1 MKPLQLTLQ
10 AFGPFAGTETIDFE
24 ALGDNP
30 LFLINGPTG
39 AGKSSILDAICFA
52 LYGQTTGAE
61 REAAQMRCDFAEA
74 DVLTEA
80 RLDFTLGDK
89 TYRIRRIPVQE
100 RPKSR
105 GEGTTTQQ
113 AEAQLW
119 QLDGS
124 ADGRLMVA
132 KSVTDA
138 TESIRTL
145 IGLDVDQF
153 RQVMVLPQG
162 KFRELLLADSRERE
176 KIFGQLFQTHIYKRI
191 EEQLKAQAAGIRQE
205 VEQHRNQIK
214 GILQSV
220 ELGSEAEVDE
230 TLAALQPELS
240 AALKQKEQ
248 ALTRQQ
254 QAARDKEQAMMLQG
268 RFDKLAEK
276 ERALAA
282 KRALEPEVKAQ
293 KKRLLQAQQADKIRP
308 MFDNFRAKADELKTL
323 DQQLSGSENAIRIA
337 GTEEQTT
344 NRQLQEARQSFAEVD
359 ELKKR
364 QVELQQHE
372 ARIVELA
379 TARAALRQAEKTLVI
394 GKEALHAQ
402 KNEVQALKEEQAEKE
417 ARVADIAVE
426 LEALADQ
433 QIEQEAL
440 RQKLEQRKQ
449 LEECRRQQTQLIDNE
464 NECGARFESKRNEFE
479 TLQKQARQTE
489 LAWHSG
495 QAALL
500 ASQLKTG
507 EACPVCGSKEHP
519 APATAAKD
527 ESLVTKQQVDEARA
541 MENRAAEVMQ
551 QAKEA
556 WDAAHHEAGSKAKE
570 IAQLE
575 TQLAQLAEQPLEKMT
590 EAYNQAA
597 AEVQRLLKRQQEQ
610 KALDS
615 RLAEIKRSLKAMET
629 TLAELEAKVDADNE
643 QFIGARSKA
652 EQLEQLLPEAY
663 REPKVLADASASLQA
678 RITTLTDA
686 VEAAEQI
693 HAEKRS
699 NLDKAI
705 SRNEALKERHAEL
718 STQQTEVRQRWHDA
732 LENSDFA
739 DEEAFQRALLPEAE
753 QQQLKIAIEQFHTQ
767 LTELKSAVSD
777 LQAEL
782 SEQTA
787 PDMAALDHQITE
799 KTALFKQADEAWRK
813 LEARH
818 NQLQDVKV
826 KLGKAHQKHQALEA
840 QYAVYGTLSEV
851 ANGQTGNKISLQRFV
866 LSVLLDDVLIQ
877 ASARLNQMSKGRY
890 RLVRKE
896 DRAKGNKASGLELEV
911 EDGYSGKTRPVATL
925 SGGES
930 FMAALSLALGL
941 SDVVQSYAGGIKLD
955 TLFIDEGFGSLDP
968 ESLDLAIRTLID
980 LQASGRMI
988 GIISHVSELKEQM
1001 ALRLDVV
1008 SSRHG
1013 STVRTVGFS

>member
-24 ALGDNP
+24 VLGSNP

-61 REAAQMRCDFAEA
+61 REAAQMRCDFADA
-74 DVLTEA
+74 TVLTEA
-80 RLDFTLGDK
+80 TLDFTLGDK
-89 TYRIRRIPVQE
+89 TYRIRRIPAQE

-124 ADGRLMVA
+124 ADGRLRVA

-205 VEQHRNQIK
+205 VEQHRNLIK
-214 GILQSV
+214 GILEGV
-220 ELGSEAEVDE
+220 ELSSEAEVDE
-230 TLAALQPELS
+230 AVTALQPEL
-240 AALKQKEQ
+240 ALALKQKEQ
-248 ALTRQQ
+248 ALEQQQ

-282 KRALEPEVKAQ
+282 KLALEPEVKAQ
-293 KKRLLQAQQADKIRP
+293 KKRLQQAQQADKIRP
-308 MFDNFRAKADELKTL
+308 MFDNYKSKSDELKTL
-323 DQQLSGSENAIRIA
+323 DKQLSNSENAIRIA
-337 GTEEQTT
+337 GTEEQTA
-344 NRQLQEARQSFAEVD
+344 NHQLQEARQSFAEVD

-364 QVELQQHE
+364 QAELQQHE
-372 ARIVELA
+372 ARIADLA
-379 TARAALRQAEKTLVI
+379 TARAALRRAEKTLVI
-394 GKEALHAQ
+394 GKEALLAQ
-402 KNEVQALKEEQAEKE
+402 KTEQQALKEEQAEKE
-417 ARVADIAVE
+417 ARVADIAVG
-426 LEALADQ
+426 LEALAGK
-433 QIEQEAL
+433 QIEQEAF

-449 LEECRRQQTQLIDNE
+449 LEDYRRQQTQLIKSE
-464 NECGARFESKRNEFE
+464 NEGKVRFESKKAEFE

-500 ASQLKTG
+500 ASELQAG

-519 APATAAKD
+519 APATAANAD
-527 ESLVTKQQVDEARA
+527 ELVTKEQVDEARGK
-541 MENRAAEVMQ
+541 ESRAAEVMQ
-551 QAKEA
+551 QAKDA

-575 TQLAQLAEQPLEKMT
+575 TQLAQLAEQPLEKLT
-590 EAYNQAA
+590 ETYNQAA
-597 AEVQRLLKRQQEQ
+597 AEVQRLFKRQQEQ

-615 RLAEIKRSLKAMET
+615 RLAEIKRSLKTMET
-629 TLAELEAKVDADNE
+629 TLAELEAKVNADNE
-643 QFIGARSKA
+643 RFIEVRSKA

-663 REPKVLADASASLQA
+663 RQPKALADALASLRD
-678 RITTLTDA
+678 RIKALTCA
-686 VEAAEQI
+686 VETAEQI
-693 HAEKRS
+693 HNEKRS
-699 NLDKAI
+699 TLDKAI

-718 STQQTEVRQRWHDA
+718 STQQTAAQQRWNEA
-732 LENSDFA
+732 LANSDFA
-739 DEEAFQRALLPEAE
+739 DETFFHRALLSEEE

-782 SEQTA
+782 AEKA
-787 PDMAALDHQITE
+787 PPDMTAIDNQITE
-799 KTALFKQADEAWRK
+799 RTALFKQADEAWRK

-818 NQLQDVKV
+818 QQLQDVKI

-840 QYAVYGTLSEV
+840 QYAVYGTLSDV

-877 ASARLNQMSKGRY
+877 ASARLNRMSKGRY

-988 GIISHVSELKEQM
+988 GIISHVGELKEQM
-1001 ALRLDVV
+1001 ALRVDVV
-1008 SSRHG
+1008 SSRNG
-1013 STVRTVGFS
+1013 STVLTSM

>member
-10 AFGPFAGTETIDFE
+10 AFGPFAGTETIDFQ
-24 ALGDNP
+24 ALGRNP

-39 AGKSSILDAICFA
+39 AGKSSILDAVCFA

-61 REAAQMRCDFAEA
+61 REAAQMRCDFADA
-74 DVLTEA
+74 TVLTEA
-80 RLDFTLGDK
+80 TLDFTLGDK
-89 TYRIRRIPVQE
+89 TYRIRRIPTQE

-105 GEGTTTQQ
+105 GEGTTAQQ

-124 ADGRLMVA
+124 VDGRLMVA

-138 TESIRTL
+138 TDLVKNL

-162 KFRELLLADSRERE
+162 KFRELLLADSKERE

-191 EEQLKAQAAGIRQE
+191 EERLKAQAAGIRQE

-214 GILQSV
+214 GILQGA
-220 ELGSEAEVDE
+220 ELDSEAEVDE
-230 TLAALQPELS
+230 ALSALRPELS
-240 AALKQKEQ
+240 SALRQKEH
-248 ALTRQQ
+248 ALTQQQ
-254 QAARDKEQAMMLQG
+254 QAARDKEQALILQE
-268 RFDKLAEK
+268 RFDKLAAK
-276 ERALAA
+276 AQALAEKTALEADVKA
-282 KRALEPEVKAQ
+282 KRIQLDQAQTAQ
-293 KKRLLQAQQADKIRP
+293 KIHP
-308 MFDNFRAKADELKTL
+308 VFDNYQTQADELKRL
-323 DQQLSGSENAIRIA
+323 EKQLHSSANDIRIA
-337 GTEEQTT
+337 SAEAQTA
-344 NRQLQEARQSFAEVD
+344 NNQLQEARQAFTEVD
-359 ELKKR
+359 ELQKR
-364 QVELQQHE
+364 QVELRQHE
-372 ARIVELA
+372 TRIVELT
-379 TARAALRQAEKTLVI
+379 TAREALRQSDKTLADS
-394 GKEALHAQ
+394 KEALLAK
-402 KNEVQALKEEQAEKE
+402 KNEQQALKAEQAEKE
-417 ARVADIAVE
+417 AHIADIAAE
-426 LEALADQ
+426 LESLAGK

-449 LEECRRQQTQLIDNE
+449 LEDYRRQQTQLIKRE
-464 NECGARFESKRNEFE
+464 NEGKVRFESKKAEFE
-479 TLQKQARQTE
+479 TQQKQARQTE

-500 ASQLKTG
+500 ASELQTG

-519 APATAAKD
+519 EPAVAANAD
-527 ESLVTKQQVDEARA
+527 ELVTKEQVDEARA
-541 MENRAAEVMQ
+541 KESHAAEAMQ
-551 QAKEA
+551 SAKEA
-556 WDAAHHEAGSKAKE
+556 WDAAHHEAGNKAKE

-575 TQLAQLAEQPLEKMT
+575 TQLAELADQTLVKLT
-590 EAYNQAA
+590 EAFNQAA
-597 AEVQRLLKRQQEQ
+597 AEVQRLLNRQKEH

-615 RLAEIKRSLKAMET
+615 RLAEIKRLLKGMEAT
-629 TLAELEAKVDADNE
+629 VADLEAEVNADNE
-643 QFIGARSKA
+643 RYIEARSKA

-663 REPKVLADASASLQA
+663 RQPKALADALASLRD
-678 RITTLTDA
+678 RIKALTGA
-686 VEAAEQI
+686 VETAEQI
-693 HAEKRS
+693 HTEKRS
-699 NLDKAI
+699 NLDKTLAK
-705 SRNEALKERHAEL
+705 NDALQARHAEL
-718 STQQTEVRQRWHDA
+718 SVQLEAARQRWHDA
-732 LENSDFA
+732 LANSDFA
-739 DEEAFQRALLPEAE
+739 DDESFHRASLPEE
-753 QQQLKIAIEQFHTQ
+753 QQQKLKIAIEQFHTE
-767 LTELKSAVSD
+767 LTSLKSAVSD

-782 SEQTA
+782 AEKTP
-787 PDMAALDHQITE
+787 PDMAAIGNQMAE
-799 KTALFKQADEAWRK
+799 KAALFKQTDEAWRK

-818 NQLQDVKV
+818 QQLQDVKV
-826 KLGKAHQKHQALEA
+826 KLNKAHQKHQALEA
-840 QYAVYGTLSEV
+840 QYAVYGTLSDV
-851 ANGQTGNKISLQRFV
+851 ANGQTGNKVSLQRFV

-1008 SSRHG
+1008 SSRNG
-1013 STVRTVGFS
+1013 STVRTVGIA